1 MKNMK
6 HKWIIGC
13 FIFIINSLHGQE
25 TIQVIEQT
33 YSPEKVKSIVEF
45 IASDKLKGRDTPS
58 EGLELAADYAAGFL
72 ENSGVQSAFGFED
85 YRQSVRMVYKG
96 QPEEIILKYE
106 NEIISTHGDLLQLS
120 GANTSLNAKV
130 ITYDPLND
138 KLENHDLENKIIIL
152 YLKKSDNLNPREIIE
167 RSRKIEEMARN
178 ARSKGLIEV
187 FEEYHPYWD
196 RFYNYF
202 KRSRIDLDQSNQGYN
217 DFHHFLVHDVNSAI
231 ETALGEDVEGD
242 LGIKISGPKEKR
254 FITNNV
260 VGVVEG
266 TDPILKKEFIVCSA
280 HYDHVGVGKP
290 DASGDSIYNGA
301 RDNAIGVM
309 SVLLAAENISK
320 HPLKR
325 SVIFILFTGEE
336 KGLLGSKWF
345 VQESPVDLNN
355 IVFCLNT
362 DGGGYNDTTIT
373 TVIGKRRVDADQ
385 IFDKACEAA
394 GLEVFDGTDDTQF
407 LFNNSDNIMFSQKG
421 IPSVTFS
428 AGFRG
433 MNEEIIKHYHQPSD
447 EVETLNFNYVL
458 KFAKS
463 FGFAL
468 REIGDSDKRIFWK
481 KEDEF
486 YKTGKK
492 LYQ

>member
-1 MKNMK
+1 MKY
-6 HKWIIGC
+6 KWLIGC
-13 FIFIINSLHGQE
+13 FIFFINSLYGQE

-33 YSPEKVKSIVEF
+33 YSPSKVKSIVEF

-58 EGLELAADYAAGFL
+58 EGLELAADYAADFL
-72 ENSGVQSAFGFED
+72 ENSGIQAELGFDD
-85 YRQSVRMVYKG
+85 YLQPVKMMQKG
-96 QPEEIILKYE
+96 QPDQIAVKYQGE
-106 NEIISTHGDLLQLS
+106 LISTQGNVVHLS
-120 GANTSLNAKV
+120 GRNPSLNAKV
-130 ITYDPLND
+130 TIYKPTDD
-138 KLENHDLENKIIIL
+138 KLEYPDLKDKILIL
-152 YLKKSDNLNPREIIE
+152 YINQSDELNPREIIE
-167 RSRKIEEMARN
+167 RSRKIEEIARD
-178 ARSKGLIEV
+178 AKSKGLIEV

-196 RFYNYF
+196 RFYNYYS
-202 KRSRIDLDQSNQGYN
+202 RSRIELDQSNGAN
-217 DFHHFLVHDVNSAI
+217 DDFHHLLAHDVNSAI
-231 ETALGEDVEGD
+231 ETALGEDPEED
-242 LGIKISGPKEKR
+242 LGIEMSGIKEKK

-260 VGVVEG
+260 VGIVEG
-266 TDPILKKEFIVCSA
+266 TDPILKNEFIVCSA

-290 DASGDSIYNGA
+290 DATGDSIYNGA

-309 SVLLAAENISK
+309 SVLLAAENIAK

-345 VQESPVDLNN
+345 VQESPVDLNK

-362 DGGGYNDTTIT
+362 DGGGYNDTTIA
-373 TVIGKRRVDADQ
+373 TVIGKRRVNSDQ
-385 IFDKACEAA
+385 VFDKACSAV

-447 EVETLNFNYVL
+447 EAETINFSYVL

-481 KEDEF
+481 EEDEF
-486 YKTGKK
+486 YKTGKQ

>member
-1 MKNMK
+1 MK
-6 HKWIIGC
+6 HKWLIGC
-13 FIFIINSLHGQE
+13 YILLINSLSGQE
-25 TIQVIEQT
+25 TVQVEDQT
-33 YSPEKVKSIVEF
+33 YSLEKVKSIVEF

-58 EGLELAADYAAGFL
+58 EGLELAAEYAADFF

-85 YRQSVRMVYKG
+85 YLQPVRMVNKG
-96 QPEEIILKYE
+96 QPDEITIKFQG
-106 NEIISTHGDLLQLS
+106 EIISTQGSLVHLS
-120 GANTSLNAKV
+120 GASRSLNAKV
-130 ITYDPLND
+130 IAYDFKSD
-138 KLENHDLENKIIIL
+138 KLENHDLENKIIIV
-152 YLKKSDNLNPREIIE
+152 YLKQSDNYNPREIIE
-167 RSRKIEEMARN
+167 RSRKIEGIARD
-178 ARSKGLIEV
+178 AKSRGLIQV
-187 FEEYHPYWD
+187 FEENHPYWD
-196 RFYNYF
+196 RFYNYYS
-202 KRSRIDLDQSNQGYN
+202 RSRIDLDKSDEGQDS
-217 DFHHFLVHDVNSAI
+217 FHNILMHDINSSLEKAFTAEPSGDIRI
-231 ETALGEDVEGD
+231 ET
-242 LGIKISGPKEKR
+242 SGLMVKQ
-254 FITNNV
+254 FVTNNV
-260 VGVVEG
+260 LGVVEG
-266 TDPILKKEFIVCSA
+266 TDPVLKNEFIVCSA

-325 SVIFILFTGEE
+325 SVIFILYTGEE

-345 VQESPVDLNN
+345 VQESPLDLNK

-362 DGGGYNDTTIT
+362 DGGGYNDTTIA
-373 TVIGKRRVDADQ
+373 TVIGKRRIITNQV
-385 IFDKACEAA
+385 FDKACEAN

-407 LFNNSDNIMFSQKG
+407 LFNNSDNIIFSQKG

-428 AGFRG
+428 VGFRG

-447 EVETLNFNYVL
+447 EAETINFNYVL

-468 REIGDSDKRIFWK
+468 REIGDSENRLFWK
-481 KEDEF
+481 EEDEF
-486 YKTGKK
+486 YKIGKQ

>member
-1 MKNMK
+1 
-6 HKWIIGC
+6 
-13 FIFIINSLHGQE
+13 
-25 TIQVIEQT
+25 
-33 YSPEKVKSIVEF
+33 
-45 IASDKLKGRDTPS
+45 
-58 EGLELAADYAAGFL
+58 
-72 ENSGVQSAFGFED
+72 
-85 YRQSVRMVYKG
+85 
-96 QPEEIILKYE
+96 
-106 NEIISTHGDLLQLS
+106 
-120 GANTSLNAKV
+120 
-130 ITYDPLND
+130 
-138 KLENHDLENKIIIL
+138 
-152 YLKKSDNLNPREIIE
+152 
-167 RSRKIEEMARN
+167 
-178 ARSKGLIEV
+178 
-187 FEEYHPYWD
+187 
-196 RFYNYF
+196 
-202 KRSRIDLDQSNQGYN
+202 
-217 DFHHFLVHDVNSAI
+217 
-231 ETALGEDVEGD
+231 
-242 LGIKISGPKEKR
+242 
-254 FITNNV
+254 
-260 VGVVEG
+260 VVEG